1 MKRRLLA
8 VALLLSIAVTS
19 AFAQE
24 GPRIPEASSP
34 QTITQGLGLST
45 ITLTYAR
52 PNVKGR
58 KVFGGLE
65 PYGAVWRTG
74 ANNATTIKFNEDI
87 LIEGKNVA
95 AGEYGLFT
103 IPGQTEW
110 TIILNKTAKQ
120 WGAYEY
126 KEADDVLRVKVKP
139 VKSPVKMET
148 FGMQFINVTPKTAE
162 LWLAWENVLVPVK
175 LTIDDDAKIT
185 ANIDQIMSGTKKNYF
200 GAIQY
205 YHDNK
210 TAKADLEKAL
220 AWADEAQQ
228 KDPKAPYYILWKARL
243 LLKLGRKREALTA
256 ANAGIKLATELKNDE
271 YIRLNQ
277 EVANKTKS

>member
-1 MKRRLLA
+1 MKTKVLA
-8 VALLLSIAVTS
+8 LALLLSVTAS
-19 AFAQE
+19 STFAQD
-24 GPRIPEASSP
+24 GPRIPEASSA
-34 QTITQGLGLST
+34 QTITQGLGLGT

-58 KVFGGLE
+58 KIFGGLE

-74 ANNATTIKFNEDI
+74 ANYATTIKFTEDVM
-87 LIEGKNVA
+87 LEGKTVA
-95 AGEYGLFT
+95 AGQYGLFT
-103 IPGQTEW
+103 IPGETEW

-126 KEADDVLRVKVKP
+126 KEADDVLRVKVKA
-139 VKSPVKMET
+139 VKSPIKIET
-148 FGMQFINVTPKTAE
+148 FSMQFVNVTPKSAD
-162 LWLAWENVLVPVK
+162 LWLGWDNTLVPVK
-175 LTIDDDAKIT
+175 FTIDDDAKIT

-210 TAKADLEKAL
+210 TSKADLEKAL
-220 AWADEAQQ
+220 TWADEAQ
-228 KDPKAPYYILWKARL
+228 KSDPKAPYYILWKARI
-243 LLKLGRKREALTA
+243 LLKLGRKTEALTA
-256 ANAGIKLATELKNDE
+256 ANAGVKLATEQKNDE

-277 EVANKTKS
+277 EVANKAR

>member
-1 MKRRLLA
+1 MKRKILA
-8 VALLLSIAVTS
+8 VALLLSVTATS
-19 AFAQE
+19 TFAQD
-24 GPRIPEASSP
+24 GPRIPEASSS
-34 QTITQGLGLST
+34 QTITQGLGLGT

-58 KVFGGLE
+58 KIFGGLE
-65 PYGAVWRTG
+65 PYGTVWRTG
-74 ANNATTIKFNEDI
+74 ANYATTIKFTEDVA
-87 LIEGKNVA
+87 IEGKTVA

-110 TIILNKTAKQ
+110 TIILNKNAKQ
-120 WGAYEY
+120 WGAYTY
-126 KEADDVLRVKVKP
+126 KETDDVLRVKVKP
-139 VKSPVKMET
+139 VKSPIKMET
-148 FGMQFINVTPKTAE
+148 FGMQFVNVTPKSAD
-162 LWLAWENVLVPVK
+162 LWLAWDNVLVPVK

-185 ANIDQIMSGTKKNYF
+185 ANIEQIMSGNKKNYF

-220 AWADEAQQ
+220 IWADEAQ
-228 KDPKAPYYILWKARL
+228 KSDPKAPYYSVWKARL
-243 LLKLGRKREALTA
+243 LLKLGRKADALAA
-256 ANAGIKLATELKNDE
+256 ANAGIKLATEQKNDE

-277 EVANKTKS
+277 EVANKAK

>member
-1 MKRRLLA
+1 MKRKLLA
-8 VALLLSIAVTS
+8 FALLFS
-19 AFAQE
+19 AATTNIFAQS
-24 GPRIPEASSP
+24 GPRIPEASSS
-34 QTITQGLGLST
+34 QTITQGLGLGT

-58 KVFGGLE
+58 KIFGGLE

-74 ANNATTIKFNEDI
+74 ANYATTIKFTEDVT
-87 LIEGKNVA
+87 LEGKTVA

-110 TIILNKTAKQ
+110 TIIINKNAKQ
-120 WGAYEY
+120 WGAYTY
-126 KEADDVLRVKVKP
+126 KEADDVLRVKVKA
-139 VKSPVKMET
+139 VKSPIKMET

-162 LWLAWENVLVPVK
+162 LWLAWDNVLVPVK

-185 ANIDQIMSGTKKNYF
+185 ANIDRIMSGPKKNYF

-220 AWADEAQQ
+220 VWAEEAQ
-228 KDPKAPYYILWKARL
+228 KSDPKAPYYILWKARL
-243 LLKLGRKREALTA
+243 LLKLGRKSEARATA
-256 ANAGIKLATELKNDE
+256 NEGVKMATDQKNDE

-277 EVANKTKS
+277 DVANKAK